1 MLVPLADVSASFENE
16 VVDRG
21 ELPALLLLVAFGA
34 TFGITR
40 FITHSIRS
48 ERFSWL
54 GNVEAGDTHIHHLV
68 WGIVL
73 LLISGLLAVAVQPPL
88 EVTAI
93 VFGIGAALTL
103 DEFALWLHLDD
114 VYWSEQGRQSI
125 DAVIVFAIV
134 SGFMVLGAYPVSFE
148 DSGTGIEAVIGIV
161 VSLAVGW
168 TFVIVCFM
176 KGKLIWGVLGLYLPP
191 IAIVTAFR
199 LARPNS
205 WWARN
210 KYADRPEKLERSR
223 NRYKGE
229 DKVVKPDGHHGLTA
243 TRWTSSSPSSQ
254 RCCSRSA
261 RCSSRRRGWTSPMR
275 PRDRARACCCGW
287 RASRSGSRGSP
298 PTRSASSARPSR

>member
-1 MLVPLADVSASFENE
+1 MLVPLADVSASFDNE
-16 VVDRG
+16 VVDKG
-21 ELPALLLLVAFGA
+21 ELPALLLLVSFGL

-54 GNVEAGDTHIHHLV
+54 GNVEAGNTHIHHLV
-68 WGIVL
+68 WGICL
-73 LLISGLLAVAVQPPL
+73 LLVSGLLAVAVQPPL

-148 DSGTGIEAVIGIV
+148 DSGTGVGAVIGIV
-161 VSLAVGW
+161 VSLAIGW
-168 TFVIVCFM
+168 AFVIVCFM
-176 KGKLIWGVLGLYLPP
+176 KGKLIWGVLGLYISP
-191 IAIVTAFR
+191 IAIVAALR
-199 LARPNS
+199 LARPSS

-210 KYADRPEKLERSR
+210 KYDEGKLERSR
-223 NRYKGE
+223 HRYKGE
-229 DKVVKPDGHHGLTA
+229 EKVVKPDA
-243 TRWTSSSPSSQ
+243 VTS
-254 RCCSRSA
+254 
-261 RCSSRRRGWTSPMR
+261 G
-275 PRDRARACCCGW
+275 
-287 RASRSGSRGSP
+287 
-298 PTRSASSARPSR
+298 

>member
-1 MLVPLADVSASFENE
+1 MLVPLASLSAEFDAE
-16 VVDRG
+16 VVDAG
-21 ELPALLLLVAFGA
+21 ELPALLLLVSFGV
-34 TFGITR
+34 TFGLTR
-40 FITHSIRS
+40 FITHSIRA

-73 LLISGLLAVAVQPPL
+73 LLVSGLLAIAVQPAL
-88 EVTAI
+88 EITAI

-148 DSGTGIEAVIGIV
+148 DAGGGIAGIV
-161 VSLAVGW
+161 GLVITLAIGW
-168 TFVIVCFM
+168 TFVAICFL
-176 KGKLIWGVLGLYLPP
+176 KGKLIWGVLGLYIPP
-191 IAIVTAFR
+191 IAIVTACR

-210 KYADRPEKLERSR
+210 RYHDKPEKLERSKE
-223 NRYKGE
+223 RYKGE
-229 DKVVKPDGHHGLTA
+229 EKIVKPDA
-243 TRWTSSSPSSQ
+243 VTS
-254 RCCSRSA
+254 
-261 RCSSRRRGWTSPMR
+261 G
-275 PRDRARACCCGW
+275 
-287 RASRSGSRGSP
+287 
-298 PTRSASSARPSR
+298 

>member
-1 MLVPLADVSASFENE
+1 MLVPLAGLSAEFDAE
-16 VVDRG
+16 VVDAG
-21 ELPALLLLVAFGA
+21 ELPALLLLIAFGV
-34 TFGITR
+34 TFGVTR

-48 ERFSWL
+48 DRFSWL

-73 LLISGLLAVAVQPPL
+73 LLVSGLLAVAVQPPL

-134 SGFMVLGAYPVSFE
+134 SGFMVLGAYPVSFD
-148 DSGTGIEAVIGIV
+148 DSGGGLGGVLSVV
-161 VSLAVGW
+161 VSLAIGW
-168 TFVIVCFM
+168 VFVIICFL

-191 IAIVTAFR
+191 IAIVTACR

-205 WWARN
+205 WWARR
-210 KYADRPEKLERSR
+210 KYADEPDKLERSQH
-223 NRYKGE
+223 RYKGE
-229 DKVVKPDGHHGLTA
+229 EKVVKPEA
-243 TRWTSSSPSSQ
+243 VTS
-254 RCCSRSA
+254 
-261 RCSSRRRGWTSPMR
+261 G
-275 PRDRARACCCGW
+275 
-287 RASRSGSRGSP
+287 
-298 PTRSASSARPSR
+298 